1 MPGRHQPGSQEG
13 QAMKLF
19 FSMATFA
26 FTMIL
31 SLIAFTYT
39 AIHYPTL
46 MRDFLAGAQ
55 RVHDQISQ
63 LGLPDSYMVWVDIFL
78 QPAQLVLVGFS
89 IAMRLVIEVASSF
102 LGGGA
107 RGGSDPDPEAPAQ
120 FTGSRFSRW

>member
-1 MPGRHQPGSQEG
+1 MT
-13 QAMKLF
+13 A
-19 FSMATFA
+19 FA

-46 MRDFLAGAQ
+46 MRDCLAGAQ

-89 IAMRLVIEVASSF
+89 IAMRLLIEVVTSF
-102 LGGGA
+102 FGSGGK
-107 RGGSDPDPEAPAQ
+107 GGSDSAGEGTSQYTSA
-120 FTGSRFSRW
+120 RFSRW